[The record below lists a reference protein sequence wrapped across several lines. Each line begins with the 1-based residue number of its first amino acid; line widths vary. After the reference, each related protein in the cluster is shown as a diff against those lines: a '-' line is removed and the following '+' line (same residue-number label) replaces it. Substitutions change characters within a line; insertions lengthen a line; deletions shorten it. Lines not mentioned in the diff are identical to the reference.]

1 MTTFFYSINATQ
13 GNYCTDGCGVEKG
26 MRFPIKEKMAVRVKH
41 WGITCRERER
51 LLEISFGW
59 QSGPALPSQ
68 RYLHERLLWL
78 LFQQYPAMLF
88 HGLPAW
94 AGVGRACQHWD
105 FGILSIVSW
114 VWDFVSELHRRA
126 EGSKGGGKD
135 RDVMLDEE
143 KCSSKGLPSFWLVS
157 GCRPLN
163 IIWFSL
169 SLSLSVQLP
178 RSLCC
183 ANLQTEGRRSARA
196 RASILR
202 TGDRGT
208 EKAR

>member
-1 MTTFFYSINATQ
+1 
-13 GNYCTDGCGVEKG
+13 
-26 MRFPIKEKMAVRVKH
+26 MAVRVKH
-41 WGITCRERER
+41 WGITCQEWER

-59 QSGPALPSQ
+59 QSSPALPSQ
-68 RYLHERLLWL
+68 KYLHERLLWL

-105 FGILSIVSW
+105 FGILSIVSC

-126 EGSKGGGKD
+126 EGSKRGGKD

-163 IIWFSL
+163 IIWFTL
-169 SLSLSVQLP
+169 SF
-178 RSLCC
+178 SLC
-183 ANLQTEGRRSARA
+183 AAPTEPLLCKFADGGQKKRQSQSKYPQNGRPWHREGEVRRHAIAEAAPPQNVSIYRSVLLVLF
-196 RASILR
+196 S
-202 TGDRGT
+202 TGLST
-208 EKAR
+208 C